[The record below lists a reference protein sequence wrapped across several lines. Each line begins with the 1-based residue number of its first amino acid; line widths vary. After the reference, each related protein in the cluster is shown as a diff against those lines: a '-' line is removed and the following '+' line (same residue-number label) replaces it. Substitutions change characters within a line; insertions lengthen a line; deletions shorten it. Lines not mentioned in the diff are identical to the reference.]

1 MAEMVT
7 ATEVGNENERMVVQL
22 FGKSIRARI
31 VGQLLQHKSLTIDE
45 FELNGYDYT
54 KIKQPEELWVIDGN
68 KTSTLWTHLNDL
80 KELGFVKRNGKKNGK
95 FIWSLNLENELIL
108 FLAQY
113 ITRGETLSKTTEW
126 TKCVIDSIP
135 LVTKNGMFS
144 SGELRRYISN
154 NIQPISA
161 ARLSQILKGILEE
174 ESLIKK
180 HAPNGEILP
189 RGRYRYL
196 VSSADKVSLVQ

>member
-1 MAEMVT
+1 MAESKASIVRNK
-7 ATEVGNENERMVVQL
+7 NEQMIVQL
-22 FGKSIRARI
+22 FGKNVRARI
-31 VGQLLQHKSLTIDE
+31 VGQLLQHQKLTIDE
-45 FELNGYDYT
+45 FDLNAFNFT
-54 KIKQPEELWVIDGN
+54 KIKQPGELWKVDKN

-154 NIQPISA
+154 NTQPISA
-161 ARLSQILKGILEE
+161 ARLSQILKGVLEE

-180 HAPNGEILP
+180 HATNGEILP